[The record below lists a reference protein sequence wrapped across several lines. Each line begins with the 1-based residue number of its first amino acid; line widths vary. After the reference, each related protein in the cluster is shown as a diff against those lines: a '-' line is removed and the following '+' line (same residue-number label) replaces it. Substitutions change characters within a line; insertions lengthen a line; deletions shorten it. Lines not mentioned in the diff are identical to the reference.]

1 MFDNFKSDIKAIKK
15 NDPALKSIFEAFFCY
30 PGLKAIRS
38 HRKANWF
45 YKRGLFFIARVISQF
60 SRWRTGIEIHPGAN
74 IGKGVFIDHGMGV
87 VIGETAV
94 VGDDVIIYH
103 GVTLGA
109 SSIEK
114 GKRHPTIKNG
124 VIISNGAKILG
135 NIVVG
140 ENSKIG
146 SGSVVVKDVPAN
158 CTVVGIPGKVIIQN
172 NRKINKEMIDP
183 VAQDIK
189 YLKDR
194 VSQLEEMVYE
204 LTETEI
210 L

>member
-194 VSQLEEMVYE
+194 VSQLEELVYE

>member
-45 YKRGLFFIARVISQF
+45 YKRGCFFIARVISQF